1 MFALPKPGNEDLMIG
16 YHSHVRKKNKSALP
30 LRQLVVVITCNIANR
45 ISLWLYNFFNHRILY
60 AFGTYGV
67 VDIRYTHT
75 YLKGPTNYSSILGW
89 CPQVY

>member
-1 MFALPKPGNEDLMIG
+1 MLG
-16 YHSHVRKKNKSALP
+16 KKIKSALP
-30 LRQLVVVITCNIANR
+30 LRQLVGVITCNIASR
-45 ISLWLYNFFNHRILY
+45 ISLCLCNVFNHRILY

-75 YLKGPTNYSSILGW
+75 HLKGPANYSSILGC